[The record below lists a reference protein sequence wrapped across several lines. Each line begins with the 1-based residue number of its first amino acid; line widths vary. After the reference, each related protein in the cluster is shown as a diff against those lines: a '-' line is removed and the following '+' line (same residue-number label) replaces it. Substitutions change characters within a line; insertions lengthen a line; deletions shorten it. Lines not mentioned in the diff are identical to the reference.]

1 MIETLYRVSVVL
13 HEDDVNYFSRRYG
26 YDTINA
32 KKGCIDCSS
41 HLAEDGRIEEV
52 AIFSCELAAKQ
63 CEKLL
68 LKLGGE
74 ND

>member
-1 MIETLYRVSVVL
+1 MIETLYRVSVIL
-13 HEDDVNYFSRRYG
+13 HEDDVNYFSRQYG
-26 YDTINA
+26 VDIINA

-52 AIFSCELAAKQ
+52 AIFSCKLTAKQ

-68 LKLGGE
+68 LKLGDK